1 MNMTT
6 GKNTK
11 KKSSKATTKKN
22 PKAKSTTTPKTAQA
36 KQTAGRGGCLDAAAK
51 LLKDKGE
58 PMRCKDLVET
68 MLAKGLWKTEGKT
81 PAATLYSA
89 ILREIQTK
97 KSASRFRK
105 TDRGLFAAA

>member
-1 MNMTT
+1 MATGKSIKKSKGTT
-6 GKNTK
+6 KKTIKAPTKKNTK
-11 KKSSKATTKKN
+11 
-22 PKAKSTTTPKTAQA
+22 STTA
-36 KQTAGRGGCLDAAAK
+36 KAINGRGGCLDVAAK
-51 LLKDKGE
+51 LLKDRGE